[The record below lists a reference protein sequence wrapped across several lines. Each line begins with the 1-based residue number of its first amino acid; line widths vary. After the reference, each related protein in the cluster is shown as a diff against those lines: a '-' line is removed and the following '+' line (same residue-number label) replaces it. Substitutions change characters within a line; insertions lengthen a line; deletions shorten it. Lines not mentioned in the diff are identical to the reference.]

1 MIIEAE
7 KPVWFDYIELDN
19 DLNEQLRQ
27 DAPKEVKEAYEQHLQ
42 ELADLDKKGELVYKT

>member
-19 DLNEQLRQ
+19 NLNQILRQ
-27 DAPKEVKEAYEQHLQ
+27 DAPEEVKEAYEQHLK
-42 ELADLDKKGELVYKT
+42 ELAEYDKNGELVYKA